1 MRASECPSSRSCAN
15 PRAPAL
21 TPSRLIEP
29 SLTPTPLSLVVLP
42 CVQIDKRGL
51 AVRYTRFDEVFG
63 WSKRPLKSTYVGFA
77 QTSPDFCKTDPNM
90 PWRVHHR
97 IGRVERCP
105 GTCRFVFV
113 ALFVPHCD
121 RYSGPVGSRRR
132 ERDARR
138 PARTASDINLR
149 SFVTLLLRTRL

>member
-1 MRASECPSSRSCAN
+1 MRASECLSSRSCAN
-15 PRAPAL
+15 PRAPA
-21 TPSRLIEP
+21 PNRSRLIEP

-63 WSKRPLKSTYVGFA
+63 WSKQPLKSTYVGFA
-77 QTSPDFCKTDPNM
+77 QTSPDFCKKTP
-90 PWRVHHR
+90 
-97 IGRVERCP
+97 RCP
-105 GTCRFVFV
+105 GEFTIASAVSRG
-113 ALFVPHCD
+113 VPGRVGLCLWHFSLPHGD

-149 SFVTLLLRTRL
+149 SFLTLSLRTGL

>member
-1 MRASECPSSRSCAN
+1 MRALTPLSSRSCAN
-15 PRAPAL
+15 PRAPA
-21 TPSRLIEP
+21 PNRSRLIEP

-42 CVQIDKRGL
+42 SVTIDKRGL
-51 AVRYTRFDEVFG
+51 AVRSTRCDEVFG

-138 PARTASDINLR
+138 PARTASDVNLW
-149 SFVTLLLRTRL
+149 SFVTLPLAGH